1 MKNLLL
7 LLPFVFCFYAC
18 NPNNP
23 GPNIRTIR
31 YETTGSIPYDI
42 LYTNQTGSWNTI
54 SNHSGNW
61 TIEFQCESGKLL
73 SLKAEIPSS
82 VSGTGSFTS
91 KIFVDGV
98 VWMDATGDVAAACQN
113 SCP

>member
-1 MKNLLL
+1 MKTLLFALPL
-7 LLPFVFCFYAC
+7 LFCLLGC

-23 GPNIRTIR
+23 GPNLKTVR

-61 TIEFQCESGKLL
+61 SIEFQCESGKLL
-73 SLKAEIPSS
+73 SLKADRSNTNNI
-82 VSGTGSFTS
+82 TGAFTS
-91 KIFVDGV
+91 KIYIDGV
-98 VWMDATGDVAAACQN
+98 IWMDATGDVAAACQN
-113 SCP
+113 NCP